1 MALAKLR
8 PATPPVPDICPFLL
22 SDSCHSIHTM
32 EHEFYECPEYLSN
45 TPAEVD
51 RPEEF
56 EYEQVELCR
65 LNSQEKLGLTLCY
78 RTDDEEDTAIYV
90 SHVST
95 PTTIS
100 ILRRHGPNSDL
111 GNVRLS
117 YALLSS

>member
-1 MALAKLR
+1 MGPALELEKNKVIMKSVQVTHLCW
-8 PATPPVPDICPFLL
+8 TLFLL
-22 SDSCHSIHTM
+22 SSPPPLLLSIGNSL
-32 EHEFYECPEYLSN
+32 CSVLSLQ
-45 TPAEVD
+45 
-51 RPEEF
+51 
-56 EYEQVELCR
+56 QVELCR